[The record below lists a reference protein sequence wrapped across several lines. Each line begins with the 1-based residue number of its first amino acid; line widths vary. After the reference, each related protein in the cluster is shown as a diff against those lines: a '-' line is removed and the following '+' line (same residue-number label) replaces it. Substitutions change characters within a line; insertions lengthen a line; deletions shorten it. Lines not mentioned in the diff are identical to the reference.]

1 VLIGLTGRVVS
12 RRLRMPPLV
21 MAVSG
26 IAPLLPGLTTY
37 RALFTLVVKE
47 EPGLG
52 VGQLLLAL
60 GIGGSLAAGVALGE
74 YLARPVTMGLGR
86 LEGRLA
92 GPRLLGPTDPAPG

>member
-1 VLIGLTGRVVS
+1 
-12 RRLRMPPLV
+12 

-74 YLARPVTMGLGR
+74 FLARPVTMGLP
-86 LEGRLA
+86 LERRLA
-92 GPRLLGPTDPAPG
+92 GPRLLGPSDPAPGWPRARRL